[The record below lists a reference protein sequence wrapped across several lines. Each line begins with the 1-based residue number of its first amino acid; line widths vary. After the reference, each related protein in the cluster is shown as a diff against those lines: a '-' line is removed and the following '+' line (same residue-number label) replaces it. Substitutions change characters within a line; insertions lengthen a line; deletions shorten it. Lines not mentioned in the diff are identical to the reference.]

1 MMPFAVAFIIMI
13 VLTAF
18 TVYQAIVYDRQEI
31 ALLGLVGAYGIPF
44 LISKN
49 TGRADLFFSY
59 ITVINVGVVYVCIIK
74 PWRNVG
80 RVAQVIT
87 WLLFIGWAS
96 TRFEVQ
102 QQWIGLVFMSVF
114 FVLFMVHAVSD
125 RVFRLQNLAMAN
137 NQQIVLNNL
146 ALYLASLFVLGYSF
160 VKADLAMVTIGV
172 ATVGALEAFIF
183 YYAWQEKAAARIA
196 AGFSFLLFVTF
207 IAFHWSGL
215 MVTLLW
221 LLVAVIVF
229 GLGVIRKGPSLRMAS
244 IILMGATLLK
254 LVAFDS
260 LTFSTVQKVIS
271 YLVLGVLLLVVSY
284 YYQKYKQQ
292 LFSNDNS

>member
-1 MMPFAVAFIIMI
+1 
-13 VLTAF
+13 
-18 TVYQAIVYDRQEI
+18 
-31 ALLGLVGAYGIPF
+31 
-44 LISKN
+44 
-49 TGRADLFFSY
+49 
-59 ITVINVGVVYVCIIK
+59 
-74 PWRNVG
+74 
-80 RVAQVIT
+80 
-87 WLLFIGWAS
+87 
-96 TRFEVQ
+96 
-102 QQWIGLVFMSVF
+102 MSVF

-183 YYAWQEKAAARIA
+183 YYAWQEKAAARIV